1 MNINPESYLAPTTAR
16 SNPRPVSYEGRL
28 ERPVQYLVRVDL
40 SRLNPIDQSKF
51 DEIQNEVL
59 ADGNVRIDQH
69 GMRYTFAF
77 EYPTP
82 AFNFIRQ
89 LLSSLP
95 PVTESNSW
103 RVTIHAGPLS
113 RNSFNPCETLHRL
126 DRLEEFAPPGQL
138 YALFPFAALLALE
151 TRWFDVIFA
160 GAITGTSSE
169 DETVFQIVLK
179 KE

>member
-69 GMRYTFAF
+69 GMRYTL
-77 EYPTP
+77 
-82 AFNFIRQ
+82 IRA
-89 LLSSLP
+89 
-95 PVTESNSW
+95 
-103 RVTIHAGPLS
+103 R
-113 RNSFNPCETLHRL
+113 RF
-126 DRLEEFAPPGQL
+126 
-138 YALFPFAALLALE
+138 
-151 TRWFDVIFA
+151 
-160 GAITGTSSE
+160 TGWNG
-169 DETVFQIVLK
+169 
-179 KE
+179 